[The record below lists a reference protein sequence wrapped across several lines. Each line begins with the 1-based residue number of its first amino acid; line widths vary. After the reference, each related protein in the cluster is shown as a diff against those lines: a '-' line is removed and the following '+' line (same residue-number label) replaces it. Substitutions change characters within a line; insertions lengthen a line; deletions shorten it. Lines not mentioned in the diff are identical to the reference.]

1 MKYAERILF
10 IFISLLSC
18 GLVSCEK
25 EEMTELEENRKTLF
39 MYMPWASDLIGNF
52 YTNLSDMEESI
63 ASTGL
68 SGEKVVVF
76 LPTSPTEATLFEF
89 TCRNGVCRRETLKE
103 YIDLPFTTAEGI
115 TAILNDVKAA
125 APAEVYAMVIGC
137 HGMGWLP
144 VRNEKVRSSG
154 GWKTHWEYEGVPKTR
169 YFGGTTAEYQT
180 EIRDLADGIAGAGLK
195 MEYILFDDC
204 YMSSIEVAYE
214 LKDVTDYLIGS
225 TSEIMAYGMPYARI
239 GQYLRGATDY
249 RAVCDGFYDFYSTYT
264 TPCGTLAVTDCS
276 ELERL
281 AALMK
286 EINSRYAFDTSL
298 RGSLQRLDGYT
309 PVIFYDYGDYVAHLC
324 TDASLLEA
332 FREQLSRTVPYKVH
346 TETFYSMKAGEVP
359 IKTFSG
365 ITTSDPSTHAWT
377 ASKTETGWY
386 RATH

>member
-76 LPTSPTEATLFEF
+76 LSTSPTEATLFEF

-214 LKDVTDYLIGS
+214 LKDVT
-225 TSEIMAYGMPYARI
+225 
-239 GQYLRGATDY
+239 
-249 RAVCDGFYDFYSTYT
+249 
-264 TPCGTLAVTDCS
+264 
-276 ELERL
+276 
-281 AALMK
+281 
-286 EINSRYAFDTSL
+286 
-298 RGSLQRLDGYT
+298 
-309 PVIFYDYGDYVAHLC
+309 
-324 TDASLLEA
+324 
-332 FREQLSRTVPYKVH
+332 
-346 TETFYSMKAGEVP
+346 
-359 IKTFSG
+359 
-365 ITTSDPSTHAWT
+365 IT
-377 ASKTETGWY
+377 
-386 RATH
+386 